1 MINDKNEVATVQEE
15 LWKGYKSI
23 RFSAGGYEALM
34 ITDVGANLIELKDSI
49 RGLSLL
55 RTPVNDLEFK
65 VFKAAPQ
72 VYGLPVLFPPN
83 RIEDGL
89 FKMDDKVY
97 KFPINEPKLNNYI
110 HGFIKN
116 EKWKITR
123 SEIIQGESVEI
134 EAVFDFNK
142 EHEFYKYFPHE
153 FQFKLVYNL
162 SSNGLKQKASIINL
176 SSEKMPMGIGFH
188 TAFNIPFHPE
198 SVEQDYRLIASI
210 DKRWEQ
216 DARNLPTGKI
226 LDLTI
231 DEKRYVNKGI
241 TPLACSLESHYTTK
255 NMEINGEEF
264 HGAIIEDTSKK
275 IRLIYEMGNDYKHI
289 VIWNDKGDKN
299 YVCVEPQTC
308 AINAPNINLDN
319 SITGFKTILPK
330 ETWSEECRIYV
341 EDIISGEY
349 K

>member
-1 MINDKNEVATVQEE
+1 MENELARIKEE
-15 LWKGYKSI
+15 IWKGYKSI

-34 ITDVGANLIELKDSI
+34 IIDVGANIIELKDSI

-55 RTPVNDLEFK
+55 RTPVNNLDFE

-83 RIEDGL
+83 RIEDGT
-89 FKMDDKVY
+89 FKVEEKIY

-116 EKWKITR
+116 EKWKISR
-123 SEIIQGESVEI
+123 SEIIQGKKVEI

-162 SSNGLKQKASIINL
+162 SSSGLRQTISIINL
-176 SSEKMPMGIGFH
+176 SNEKMPMGIGFH
-188 TAFNIPFHPE
+188 TAFKIPFHPE
-198 SVEQDYRLIASI
+198 SIEKDYRLIASI

-216 DARNLPTGKI
+216 DTRNLPTGKI
-226 LDLTI
+226 LELTE
-231 DEKRYVNKGI
+231 DEKQYLNKGI
-241 TPLACSLESHYTTK
+241 KPLDKELESHYIMK
-255 NMEINGEEF
+255 NININGKEF
-264 HGAIIEDTSKK
+264 HGAIIEDTSRG
-275 IRLIYEMGNDYKHI
+275 IILIYEMGNDYKHM
-289 VIWNDKGDKN
+289 VIWNDLGGSN

-308 AINAPNINLDN
+308 AINAPNINLED
-319 SITGFKTILPK
+319 SVTGFKTLRPN
-330 ETWSEECRIYV
+330 ETWREECRIYI
-341 EDIISGEY
+341 EDV
-349 K
+349 